1 MGDYFGM
8 TPAQIATFAGMRNK
22 DLDFAQDLVAQ
33 QATDQYRRSLA
44 EQSRARTQKIVD
56 ENQKVPMVWG
66 NQKMRVPMHLV
77 PRFINSGAQV
87 YRAKRYGERVGA
99 LNRNT
104 DSAIRNRNIR
114 TGYDKRR
121 TELAEAGDRRAQA
134 KADRKKAEYD
144 AKQAA
149 LAKMVADQAA
159 GVPFDPITK
168 ATAFP
173 STASSAFKPESDE
186 GGLTE
191 GKRLTEFRQHQQT
204 FFEVDDPVQA
214 QVSAE
219 AMNDLARNGKIYYVN
234 KDGESMVFSNPKLTE
249 ASIQKVMKERNES
262 RAQVVYGVLREL
274 NLIK

>member
-44 EQSRARTQKIVD
+44 EQSRARTQKLMD
-56 ENQKVPMVWG
+56 ENQKVEMVWG
-66 NQKMRVPMHLV
+66 NKKLKVPIHLL
-77 PRFINSGAQV
+77 PRFLNSGAQL
-87 YRAKRYGERVGA
+87 YRAAQSG
-99 LNRNT
+99 
-104 DSAIRNRNIR
+104 
-114 TGYDKRR
+114 RR
-121 TELAEAGDRRAQA
+121 TDQYIESQQAANRVRDQKLDIDRERLGLAKTKAGQETTEFE
-134 KADRKKAEYD
+134 RKKAEYD

-173 STASSAFKPESDE
+173 STASSAFKPESDK

-204 FFEVDDPVQA
+204 FFEADDPVQA

-219 AMNDLARNGKIYYVN
+219 AMNDLAKNGKIYYVN

-249 ASIQKVMKERNES
+249 ASIQEVMKKRNES